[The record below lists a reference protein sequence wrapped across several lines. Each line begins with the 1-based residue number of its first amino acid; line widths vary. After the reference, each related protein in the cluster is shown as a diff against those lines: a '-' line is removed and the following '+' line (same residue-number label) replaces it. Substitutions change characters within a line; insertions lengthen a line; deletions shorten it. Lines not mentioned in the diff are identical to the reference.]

1 MIAVIENVASNETG
15 GISSM
20 RVLKG
25 LRMFRVLRVIRVL
38 RFFRDLRMM
47 VCSIMQSLGSLCWA
61 MLLLLA
67 IMYLFTAL
75 FMQGI
80 MLHLREFPE
89 ELTILRAGTETWYGS
104 IW

>member
-15 GISSM
+15 GISSL

-25 LRMFRVLRVIRVL
+25 LRIFRVLRVIRVL

-47 VCSIMQSLGSLCWA
+47 ACSIMQSLGSLCWA
-61 MLLLLA
+61 MLLLLV

-80 MLHLREFPE
+80 ILHLQDWPE
-89 ELTILRAGTETWYGS
+89 SICVLGASAEIWYG
-104 IW
+104 